1 MEDRRSGGVL
11 CLCLVFGGSVKN
23 VSTAVPTTRQ
33 VQKRFRCT
41 LLSDCVLVPVNV
53 RCTRIAV
60 VLFHEIAVVFT
71 GGVGVSER
79 KPCASFSVDAVRVV
93 AALGGTLGQGIR
105 CALVLAVLFNFER
118 LRVCATMGGEEQQRL
133 VFIAR

>member
-1 MEDRRSGGVL
+1 MDRRSGGVL
-11 CLCLVFGGSVKN
+11 CLVFGGFVKN

-33 VQKRFRCT
+33 VQKRFRCAL

-60 VLFHEIAVVFT
+60 VLFHEVAVVFT
-71 GGVGVSER
+71 SSVGVAER
-79 KPCASFSVDAVRVV
+79 KPCANFSADAVRVV

-118 LRVCATMGGEEQQRL
+118 LRVRATMGGKEQQRL
-133 VFIAR
+133 IFIAR